1 MLLVLTKLLILHWNT
16 THLIVIGGYFKWF
29 IYSQKE
35 RSDLICVQESRLTPC
50 LNLIMSGYVAM
61 RRDREGG
68 VGGGCGKAGY
78 HKLL

>member
-1 MLLVLTKLLILHWNT
+1 M
-16 THLIVIGGYFKWF
+16 
-29 IYSQKE
+29 
-35 RSDLICVQESRLTPC
+35 QESRLTPC